1 MSGLFDR
8 IFLQTFRSAEE
19 ESDIPPGAKP
29 DKRIV
34 WITITVAV
42 SLTLIKYFGDVSNLF
57 GLMRF
62 FGLSELPV
70 KIYTSDNYE
79 LVRLSWWV
87 GVIIFSYFL
96 LPWFVIRFVFRSR
109 LRQFGF
115 AKGKA
120 LDGAGLYSIMLLV
133 MIPLVL
139 WMSTTAS
146 FQAKYPFYD
155 LREGETLWPRFWIW
169 EFLYFLQFC
178 ALEFFFRGFMVHGTK
193 HRLGFYSVMYM
204 VIPYC
209 MIHFGKPLPE
219 TLAAIAAGLILGTLS
234 LKSRSIWL
242 GIAIHYSVA
251 LTMDLA
257 ALYYTP

>member
-1 MSGLFDR
+1 MSLFNR
-8 IFLQTFRSAEE
+8 LFLQTFHTAEE
-19 ESDIPPGAKP
+19 ESVVPVKGKP
-29 DKRIV
+29 DRKIL
-34 WITITVAV
+34 WITITVAI
-42 SLTLIKYFGDVSNLF
+42 SLTIIKYFGDVYYLFELLRLF
-57 GLMRF
+57 GYKD
-62 FGLSELPV
+62 LPT
-70 KIYTSDNYE
+70 KIYSSDNYE
-79 LVRLSWWV
+79 IIRLGWWV
-87 GVIIFSYFL
+87 GIILIGYFFI
-96 LPWFVIRFVFRSR
+96 PWLVIRFVFKAR
-109 LRQFGF
+109 LRDFGF
-115 AKGKA
+115 TKGKA
-120 LDGAGLYSIMLLV
+120 MDGAGLYAIMLLV

-139 WMSTTAS
+139 WMATTAS

-155 LREGETLWPRFWIW
+155 LQPGETLWPRFWIW
-169 EFLYFLQFC
+169 ELLYFLQFC

-257 ALYYTP
+257 AL